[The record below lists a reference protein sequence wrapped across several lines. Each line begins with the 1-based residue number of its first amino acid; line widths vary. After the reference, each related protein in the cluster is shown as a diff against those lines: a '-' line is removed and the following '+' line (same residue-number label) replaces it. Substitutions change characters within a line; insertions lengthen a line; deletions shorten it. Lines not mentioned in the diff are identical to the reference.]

1 MKFISA
7 KKQMEATTSTRKRNG
22 QKKAYRTTDLLKRAK
37 NCRRR
42 VFTISEDK
50 IIIKCVSS
58 SKFDNDWEAVA
69 NLLSSR
75 SARQCRDRWTYY
87 LSPANNLAPFSPEED
102 QLIIQKVNEMGKK
115 WSQISKFFTGRS
127 DNSIKNRW
135 YSKLV
140 SRCDIS
146 ESGVYS
152 LDPAKMIEQ
161 HDKKNS
167 PNKSQES
174 KENLDKI
181 EVSEP
186 EFLYDQ
192 KPIQNNCLPICSLKM
207 PLQFQQQES
216 LVKTK
221 NSYDFW
227 DGEFIEWPNEILNGN
242 YHSELEFF

>member
-1 MKFISA
+1 
-7 KKQMEATTSTRKRNG
+7 MEPTATPTRRNG
-22 QKKAYRTTDLLKRAK
+22 QRKPYKTTDLIKRAK

-58 SKFDNDWEAVA
+58 SKFNNDWEAVA

-75 SARQCRDRWTYY
+75 SARQVRDRWMYY
-87 LSPANNLAPFSPEED
+87 LSPTNNLAPFSPEED
-102 QLIIQKVNEMGKK
+102 QLIIEKVNELGKK
-115 WSQISKFFTGRS
+115 WSQISKFFSGRS

-140 SRCDIS
+140 SKCDVS

-152 LDPAKMIEQ
+152 LDPSKIIDQPE
-161 HDKKNS
+161 KK
-167 PNKSQES
+167 KSTATIKPQDS
-174 KENLDKI
+174 TDNLDKT

-186 EFLYDQ
+186 EFVYDQ
-192 KPIQNNCLPICSLKM
+192 KAFQNQNYSIFSLKL
-207 PLQFQQQES
+207 PQQQENTTQS
-216 LVKTK
+216 K

-227 DGEFIEWPNEILNGN
+227 DGDLIDWPNDIFNN
-242 YHSELEFF
+242 NSNNNFHSEFTFF